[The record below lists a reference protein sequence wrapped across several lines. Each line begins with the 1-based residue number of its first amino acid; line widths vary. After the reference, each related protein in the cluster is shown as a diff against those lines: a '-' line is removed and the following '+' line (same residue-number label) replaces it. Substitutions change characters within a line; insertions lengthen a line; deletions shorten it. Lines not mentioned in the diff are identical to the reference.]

1 MKFRHKYCIKENN
14 VSVIYIRFV
23 KKDHTVANYVGQ
35 TKELLKGRPF
45 RKNAR
50 GSSYRGNIKCKSV
63 IVLRC
68 PVSRLIVREAYF
80 VLHYKPKTQN
90 IRTYFKRAWHLLTKE
105 KLMECLTYMYRPEDM
120 SPNDWKL
127 IHKGIKAVEN
137 AKTKKE
143 EEEALIKSYI
153 LDINPQE
160 SGEAFKQLKEEEKEK
175 IRKGELLDPTSTLP
189 QQRIW
194 LENFQKKFGLTKAPL
209 PTQGLI

>member
-1 MKFRHKYCIKENN
+1 MKFKHKYCIKEDN

-35 TKELLKGRPF
+35 TKECLKGRPF
-45 RKNAR
+45 RRNAR
-50 GSSYRGNIKCKSV
+50 GSSYQGNIKCKSV
-63 IVLRC
+63 LILRC

-80 VLHYKPKTQN
+80 VLHHKPKTQN
-90 IRTYFKRAWHLLTKE
+90 IRPYFKRAWHLLTKE
-105 KLMECLTYMYRPEDM
+105 KLMECLAYMYRPENM
-120 SPNDWKL
+120 HPNDWEH
-127 IHKGIKAVEN
+127 ICRGIKAVEN

-153 LDINPQE
+153 LDIDPQE

-175 IRKGELLDPTSTLP
+175 IRKSQLLDPTSTLP

-194 LENFQKKFGLTKAPL
+194 LENFQSKFGLPKTPL
-209 PTQGLI
+209 SPGGII